1 MFLRQND
8 LDVSYER
15 SDCLATNRTG
25 FTPDE
30 PRFSLRSIRFRAKHV
45 RALSSTSRALGAIA
59 ENDLYSCY
67 ILRVR
72 IQEHFA
78 VVDFLSLMITVRSNV
93 LLNLNRNKER
103 TCIAQKSP
111 VYFRWIVWRVVKPV
125 WIFTTWL
132 DISNEEDLK
141 IIVYEANIFFLI
153 LSNWILYL
161 SYDSIAYDPT
171 YFCSSFDPNKYR

>member
-1 MFLRQND
+1 MPDALSYSACPAQYILRVYDCSGPCFCRRMIWTFLTSALIASRPI
-8 LDVSYER
+8 
-15 SDCLATNRTG
+15 ATG

-67 ILRVR
+67 ILKVR

-78 VVDFLSLMITVRSNV
+78 VVDFLPLIITVGSNI
-93 LLNLNRNKER
+93 LLNLNWNKER

-111 VYFRWIVWRVVKPV
+111 VYFQWIVWRVVKPV
-125 WIFTTWL
+125 WTFSTWL

-141 IIVYEANIFFLI
+141 IIANEANIFFLI
-153 LSNWILYL
+153 LS
-161 SYDSIAYDPT
+161 S
-171 YFCSSFDPNKYR
+171 